1 MGKLKEKL
9 ARFMSGRY
17 GMDKLYGLIM
27 GLCLVLL
34 AVESLTKSPIV
45 GAFAWAL
52 MIVAIYR
59 SFSRDHEKR
68 NLENEK
74 YLALT
79 KGLRKRI
86 SLGLRK
92 IRGIRS
98 YRYRSCPRCKAVI
111 EMPARKGRRT
121 IVCPRCH
128 AEFETKIRI

>member
-1 MGKLKEKL
+1 MEKLKEKL

-34 AVESLTKSPIV
+34 AVEALTKSPVV

-52 MIVAIYR
+52 MIAAIYR
-59 SFSRDHEKR
+59 SFSRDYEKR
-68 NLENEK
+68 SLENEK

-79 KGLRKRI
+79 KGLRKRL

-92 IRGIRS
+92 LKGIRS
-98 YRYRSCPRCKAVI
+98 YRYRVCPRCKAVI
-111 EMPARKGRRT
+111 EMPARRGTRT
-121 IVCPRCH
+121 IVCPRCR
-128 AEFETKIRI
+128 AEFQAKITI